1 MTWTIRLRL
10 AATLLVTL
18 VVVAALVV
26 IFNQRQHTIAS
37 TSATIVAP
45 SVTVASNYDGTVI
58 RSYVDVGSD
67 VTKGEKLFEVSSV
80 SLQQDLANDVKIAD
94 SDALRVDEETG
105 TLTYLATTDGTVTQI
120 EAEPGSYLG
129 ATQPLAVITGESGRV
144 VEAQYTLTPGQY
156 GLIDRGATVELSL
169 PDDSTVMGEV
179 DSAVVETVEGKA
191 VVTVRV
197 TSEELN
203 DRDLHL
209 VATDGAPVSAVIQ
222 LRDEGVFAGPT
233 DALRSFVRKVGL

>member
-120 EAEPGSYLG
+120 EVEPGQKVAEGDIVAIIESMKMEI
-129 ATQPLAVITGESGRV
+129 PVITEKDGVVSG
-144 VEAQYTLTPGQY
+144 
-156 GLIDRGATVELSL
+156 L
-169 PDDSTVMGEV
+169 PVAKAA
-179 DSAVVETVEGKA
+179 AVVEGQTI
-191 VVTVRV
+191 
-197 TSEELN
+197 
-203 DRDLHL
+203 
-209 VATDGAPVSAVIQ
+209 VI
-222 LRDEGVFAGPT
+222 LEV
-233 DALRSFVRKVGL
+233 

>member
-45 SVTVASNYDGTVI
+45 SVTVASNYDGTV
-58 RSYVDVGSD
+58 G
-67 VTKGEKLFEVSSV
+67 
-80 SLQQDLANDVKIAD
+80 
-94 SDALRVDEETG
+94 
-105 TLTYLATTDGTVTQI
+105 
-120 EAEPGSYLG
+120 AEPGSYLG

-144 VEAQYTLTPGQY
+144 VEAHYTLTPGQY

-179 DSAVVETVEGKA
+179 DSAVVETVEGRA

-197 TSEELN
+197 TSDELN